1 MDSVRSSQYG
11 EIFRPDNFVF
21 GQSGAG
27 NNWAKGNYF
36 VLPGLLTVY
45 LFCLYSHSAYFHSP
59 HLPIHY
65 FQAITPRARNW
76 STTCWTWFEKKPKAV
91 TVFKASNLLT
101 LWAAALDPAWV
112 LCLSPKSARNIL
124 IVLCRRFPSFRLRKF
139 RTLLWSRTT
148 PRCLSISWSRTPTKL
163 SVLTT
168 RHFTTFVSGLWS
180 CPTLTTVILSSLNY
194 TLVTLGDLNHLVS
207 MTMSGVTTCLRF
219 PGQLNADLR
228 KLAVNM
234 VPFPRLHFFMP
245 GFAPLSAKNVSAY
258 RALTV
263 AELTQQVSLCNFW

>member
-148 PRCLSISWSRTPTKL
+148 PLCLSISWSRTPTKL

-168 RHFTTFVSGLWS
+168 RHFTTFVSGL
-180 CPTLTTVILSSLNY
+180 
-194 TLVTLGDLNHLVS
+194 
-207 MTMSGVTTCLRF
+207 
-219 PGQLNADLR
+219 
-228 KLAVNM
+228 
-234 VPFPRLHFFMP
+234 
-245 GFAPLSAKNVSAY
+245 
-258 RALTV
+258 
-263 AELTQQVSLCNFW
+263 